1 MLLGKN
7 NLINQKLLL
16 EINELIK
23 LEFVDL
29 DTFKKNLLLKPEY
42 SPRILLV
49 NLMDVGSFQI
59 ELLSKLK
66 TVYPGV
72 KIVGLHNFVSSDRIK
87 LVLANGFDDYMSVF
101 NLGEELV
108 YVFESLGFC
117 FSSID
122 PLYNK

>member
-7 NLINQKLLL
+7 NLINQKLIF
-16 EINELIK
+16 EINKLIK

-29 DTFKKNLLLKPEY
+29 DTFKMYPLIKPEY

-59 ELLSKLK
+59 EMLSNLK

-72 KIVGLHNFVSSDRIK
+72 KIIGIHNFMGPDKIK
-87 LVLANGFDDYMSVF
+87 SILENGFDAYMSVF

-108 YVFESLGFC
+108 SVFESLSFL
-117 FSSID
+117 FNSKD
-122 PLYNK
+122 PLYKK

>member
-7 NLINQKLLL
+7 NLINQKLIF
-16 EINELIK
+16 EINKLIK

-29 DTFKKNLLLKPEY
+29 DTFKMYPLIKPEY

-49 NLMDVGSFQI
+49 NLMDVGSFQM

-72 KIVGLHNFVSSDRIK
+72 KIIAIHNFMGPDKIK
-87 LVLANGFDDYMSVF
+87 SILENGFDAYMSVF

-108 YVFESLGFC
+108 SVFESLSFL
-117 FSSID
+117 FNSKD
-122 PLYNK
+122 PLYKK